1 MEIICVPA
9 IVSITYALIE
19 AYKKW
24 FAKGREKWLAFI
36 PVLSLILGGILGV
49 AIYFIEPTLI
59 IAENEYYALIVG
71 LCSGLSAT
79 GGHQVFKQLKKIGIE
94 VKETKKDEDK
104 TDEK

>member
-24 FAKGREKWLAFI
+24 LAKGRDKWLAFI
-36 PVLSLILGGILGV
+36 PLVSLIIGGILGV
-49 AIYFIEPTLI
+49 AIFYIEPSII
-59 IAENEYYALIVG
+59 IAPNVWWALVVG

-79 GGHQVFKQLKKIGIE
+79 GTNQIFKQLKKIGIE
-94 VKETKKDEDK
+94 VKEPKDDDGK
-104 TDEK
+104 

>member
-24 FAKGREKWLAFI
+24 IAKGREKWLAFI
-36 PVLSLILGGILGV
+36 PLIALVIGGILGV
-49 AIYFIEPTLI
+49 AIFYIAPQII
-59 IAENEYYALIVG
+59 IASNVWWALVVG

-79 GGHQVFKQLKKIGIE
+79 GTNQIFKQLKKLGVE
-94 VKETKKDEDK
+94 VKETEQPKDDNK
-104 TDEK
+104 

>member
-24 FAKGREKWLAFI
+24 IAKGREKYLAFI
-36 PVLSLILGGILGV
+36 PLVSLILGGVLGV
-49 AIYFIEPTLI
+49 AIFYIEPSLI
-59 IAENEYYALIVG
+59 IAKDVWWALVVG

-79 GGHQVFKQLKKIGIE
+79 GTNQVFKQLSKVGIE
-94 VKETKKDEDK
+94 VKEAGKKDE
-104 TDEK
+104 